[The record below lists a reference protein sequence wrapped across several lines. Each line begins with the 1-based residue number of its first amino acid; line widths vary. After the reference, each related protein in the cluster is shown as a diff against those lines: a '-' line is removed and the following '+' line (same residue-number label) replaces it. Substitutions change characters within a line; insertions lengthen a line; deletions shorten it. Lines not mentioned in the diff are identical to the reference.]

1 MSLPSPPTPL
11 KNNRRKTK
19 QKLDRRISTV
29 MVLCVISIE
38 DDILFYLYFRTKWKR
53 QTAVGLE
60 LLTEATNFATV
71 QRMIHNNNYWST
83 FHPNI
88 TSLVTNLEQSIPRPR
103 CPVPTSTQY
112 LSSLFMTGALPSFMS
127 HAHAQDD
134 R

>member
-1 MSLPSPPTPL
+1 M
-11 KNNRRKTK
+11 
-19 QKLDRRISTV
+19 QKLDRHISILV
-29 MVLCVISIE
+29 AVCVISIE
-38 DDILFYLYFRTKWKR
+38 DDNMLLIFIFTFVFDHHFRTKWKR

-112 LSSLFMTGALPSFMS
+112 LSSLFMSGALPSFMS
-127 HAHAQDD
+127 HAQAQDD